1 LIGLKGSGKTYI
13 GNLLSERL
21 SIPFLRIEDIFLK
34 IKTNDTLGDQNYISA
49 GYKNVESE
57 IRKRLSAC
65 NQITIESTGI
75 ALQFKEMIF
84 RLKKDY
90 SVKLVKIEADPD
102 LCLKRI
108 KSRDQSQHIAVSDDK
123 IIEINKRAQ
132 SVSFDYDLVIDN
144 NAATDDEIIKC
155 ARTCQI

>member
-1 LIGLKGSGKTYI
+1 
-13 GNLLSERL
+13 
-21 SIPFLRIEDIFLK
+21 
-34 IKTNDTLGDQNYISA
+34 
-49 GYKNVESE
+49 VESE